1 MIKWIKERSTY
12 MAKMNF
18 ENKALERMVRGF
30 KWARNNSLQIL
41 DNVQDREAMDYQPG
55 GDGQHTILYQF
66 QCLATTT
73 DTYYRK
79 LIKHEDRR
87 FGIIIR
93 EDVTKKT
100 DIAQENLK
108 AILAQQVVE
117 LEDALRHFTAD
128 DFESNIQDIQS
139 IVNHEYLHQGQLVVM
154 SRSRGVA
161 LPERFRSAFDL

>member
-1 MIKWIKERSTY
+1 MT
-12 MAKMNF
+12 KMNF
-18 ENKALERMVRGF
+18 ENKALERMIRSF

-41 DNVQDREAMDYQPG
+41 DIVQDRDIIGYRPD

-73 DTYYRK
+73 DAYYRK
-79 LIKHEDRR
+79 LTKHEDKR

-93 EDVTKKT
+93 ENITRKT

-108 AILAQQVVE
+108 AILAQQVIE
-117 LEDALRHFTAD
+117 LENVLRHFTGD
-128 DFESNIQDIQS
+128 DFETNIQDIQP
-139 IVNHEYLHQGQLVVM
+139 IINHEYLHQGQLVVM
-154 SRSRGVA
+154 FRSHDVV